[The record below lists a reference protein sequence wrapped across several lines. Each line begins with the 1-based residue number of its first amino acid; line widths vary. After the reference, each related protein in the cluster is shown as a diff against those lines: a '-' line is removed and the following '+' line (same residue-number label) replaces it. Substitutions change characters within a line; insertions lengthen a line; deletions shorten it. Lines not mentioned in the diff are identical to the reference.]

1 MKFGK
6 LDTHQELEGIDWTLP
21 ECHIEWKTIE
31 NIDTPNQESTTART
45 GGTMWTVRPWRGKV
59 YPEKDPMR
67 TWASHYG
74 RQFGSLEFNATHYRI
89 YTPEKMAA
97 WADEMPDGFIFCP
110 KFPAIISH
118 YRRFGNC
125 EGPTDD
131 FIAGISALGNK
142 LGPAFLQLP
151 PHFAPKHSEKLE
163 AYLKAWPRDL
173 KMAIEFRHPEWF
185 AGGRD
190 AERVWKLL
198 SELGIGAVISDTAG
212 RRDALHM
219 RLTTKFLIVRF
230 GGYDGHK
237 SDEERLKL
245 WTKRIALLAKNGTPL
260 ESFDLLVHTTESVH
274 TPETC
279 RLFSKLMKETCGLK
293 IKTPKEILSSD

>member
-6 LDTHQELEGIDWTLP
+6 LDTHKELEGIDWTLP
-21 ECHIEWKTIE
+21 ECKIEWRTSE
-31 NIDTPNQESTTART
+31 NNKHPNNVSSSVRS
-45 GGTMWTVRPWRGKV
+45 GGTMWTVRPWRGRV

-67 TWASHYG
+67 TWAGHYG

-89 YTPEKMAA
+89 YSPEKMAA

-131 FIAGISALGNK
+131 FIAGISALGDK

-151 PHFAPKHSEKLE
+151 PHYAPKHSEKLV

-173 KMAIEFRHPEWF
+173 KMAIEFRHPDWF
-185 AGGRD
+185 NGSEN
-190 AERVWKLL
+190 AEVIWELL

-219 RLTTKFLIVRF
+219 RLTSPFLIVRF

-237 SDEERLKL
+237 SDRERLSL
-245 WTKRIALLAKNGTPL
+245 WTKRISDLTKNGTPL
-260 ESFDLLVHTTESVH
+260 ESFDLLVHTTDSIQ

-279 RLFSKLMKETCGLK
+279 RLFSELLVETCGLQ
-293 IKTPKEILSSD
+293 IKTPKEIL

>member
-6 LDTHQELEGIDWTLP
+6 LNTHQELEGIDWTLP
-21 ECHIEWKTIE
+21 KCHIEWKTIE
-31 NIDTPNQESTTART
+31 HKNNPSQDSTVVRT
-45 GGTMWTVRPWRGKV
+45 GGTMWTVRSWRGKV
-59 YPEKDPMR
+59 YPQKDPMR
-67 TWASHYG
+67 TWAGHYG
-74 RQFGSLEFNATHYRI
+74 KQFGSLEFNATHYRI
-89 YTPEKMAA
+89 YAPEKMAA
-97 WADEMPDGFIFCP
+97 WADEMPDDFIFCP

-142 LGPAFLQLP
+142 LGTAFLQLP
-151 PHFAPKHSEKLE
+151 PHYAPKHSAKLG
-163 AYLKAWPRDL
+163 AYLKSWPRDL
-173 KMAIEFRHPEWF
+173 KMAIEFRHPDWF
-185 AGGRD
+185 AGGKD
-190 AERVWKLL
+190 AEAMWTLL

-237 SDEERLKL
+237 SDEERLML
-245 WTKRIALLAKNGTPL
+245 WTKRISELTKNGTPL
-260 ESFDLLVHTTESVH
+260 ESFDLLVHTTDSVQ
-274 TPETC
+274 TPQTC
-279 RLFSKLMKETCGLK
+279 IKFSELCKIHLK
-293 IKTPKEILSSD
+293 IDVKVPILN

>member
-1 MKFGK
+1 VKFGK
-6 LDTHQELEGIDWTLP
+6 LHTHDELEGIDWTLP
-21 ECHIEWKTIE
+21 ECKIEWKERDLNKGRNHILT
-31 NIDTPNQESTTART
+31 NVRS

-59 YPEKDPMR
+59 YPAKDPMR
-67 TWASHYG
+67 TWANHYG
-74 RQFGSLEFNATHYRI
+74 RQFGSIEFNATHYRI
-89 YTPEKMAA
+89 YSPEKMAK

-151 PHFAPKHSEKLE
+151 PHYAPSHSDKLIS
-163 AYLKAWPRDL
+163 YLKAWPRDL
-173 KMAIEFRHPEWF
+173 KMAIEFRHPDWF
-185 AGGRD
+185 KGGAD
-190 AERVWKLL
+190 AEAMWELM
-198 SELGIGAVISDTAG
+198 SELGVGAVISDTAK

-219 RLTTKFLIVRF
+219 RLTSQFLLVRF

-237 SDEERLKL
+237 SDEERLGIWAKWISDL
-245 WTKRIALLAKNGTPL
+245 SKNGTPL
-260 ESFDLLVHTTESVH
+260 ESFDLLVHTTESIH

-279 RLFSKLMKETCGLK
+279 RLFSKLIAETCDLK
-293 IKTPKEILSSD
+293 VKTPKEI